1 MQPQTSFIPK
11 KAPTTLPTSSGL
23 GSRRVNLL
31 AILAFLVFFSSIG
44 FAAFVFFYKSHII
57 KTIAELDASLVLAR
71 KSFDP
76 EFIAEAS
83 QLDARIEG
91 ARTLLKTHRA
101 LSPLLDL
108 LEKKTLESVRFQD
121 FTFNGRDGDDIT
133 VGMTGEAQSFN
144 AVALQSDVFGA
155 ERAFQNPVFSSFSL
169 DEQGNVIFNFQTRVD
184 PKLFLYGETLLDT
197 ASGQSADNEAQ
208 EVNSQRS
215 N

>member
-11 KAPTTLPTSSGL
+11 RAPTTPPTSSGL
-23 GSRRVNLL
+23 GSQRVNLL
-31 AILAFLVFFSSIG
+31 AILAFLVFFSSTS

-57 KTIAELDASLVLAR
+57 KTITELDASLVLAR

-76 EFIAEAS
+76 EFIAKAS

-133 VGMTGEAQSFN
+133 LGMTGEAQSFN

-155 ERAFQNPVFSSFSL
+155 ERAFKDPVFSNFSL
-169 DEQGNVIFNFQTRVD
+169 DEQGNVIFNFQTTVD
-184 PKLFLYGETLLDT
+184 PKLFLYGETLLT
-197 ASGQSADNEAQ
+197 ASDSEGKDGASDAGD
-208 EVNSQRS
+208 
-215 N
+215 

>member
-1 MQPQTSFIPK
+1 M

-23 GSRRVNLL
+23 GSWRVNLL
-31 AILAFLVFFSSIG
+31 AILAFLVFFSSTS
-44 FAAFVFFYKSHII
+44 FAVFVFFYKSHII

-83 QLDARIEG
+83 RLDARIES
-91 ARTLLKTHRA
+91 ARMLLKTHRA

-121 FTFNGRDGDDIT
+121 FTFNGRNGDDIT
-133 VGMTGEAQSFN
+133 VGMTGEAQGFN

-155 ERAFQNPVFSSFSL
+155 ERSFKDPVFSNFSL
-169 DEQGNVIFNFQTRVD
+169 DEEGNVIFNFQTTVD
-184 PKLFLYGETLLDT
+184 PKLFLYGETLL
-197 ASGQSADNEAQ
+197 GSADSEGADGA
-208 EVNSQRS
+208 SDAGK
-215 N
+215 